1 MTLEEFD
8 LRMLREEKQ
17 FLAIC
22 LEFEVWDNLVDGRI
36 SPTLATAFAEGL
48 ILDLSTEA
56 TRTRIQLNPAGAAAV
71 AEVVQ
76 ALIHDRKHR
85 PSLAAAMPPGKLA
98 PFYVMSSLVLDVP
111 HEELQQFE
119 QLLNKL

>member
-8 LRMLREEKQ
+8 RRMLREEQQ

-36 SPTLATAFAEGL
+36 SPKLATAFAEGL
-48 ILDLSTEA
+48 ILDLSAEA
-56 TRTRIQLNPAGAAAV
+56 TRARIQLNPAGAAAV

-76 ALIHDRKHR
+76 ALTHDRKER
-85 PSLAAAMPPGKLA
+85 PRLAATMPRENLT
-98 PFYVMSSLVLDVP
+98 PFYVMSSLVLGVTN
-111 HEELQQFE
+111 EELRQFE
-119 QLLNKL
+119 QLMNEL